1 MKEFW
6 NERYSRPAYAYGT
19 TPNKFFET
27 QLPGVKPG
35 SILMPGDGE
44 GRNGVYAAKLG
55 WKVTCADLSKAG
67 RTKALA
73 LADANRVSLDY
84 RVVDIE
90 ILNFE
95 PSSFDAIA
103 LIYAHF
109 AASRK
114 AAIHQQLHSWLK
126 PGGIIILEA
135 FRKAHLEFNTANPNV
150 GGPKELGMLYSPEEL
165 FTGFPDYEVIF
176 LDEPDI
182 RLQEGIYHDGT
193 GAVIRYVGQ
202 KPNLKL

>member
-1 MKEFW
+1 
-6 NERYSRPAYAYGT
+6 
-19 TPNKFFET
+19 
-27 QLPGVKPG
+27 
-35 SILMPGDGE
+35 MPGDGE

-55 WKVTCADLSKAG
+55 WEVTCADLSEAG

-114 AAIHQQLHSWLK
+114 AAIHQQLHFWLK

-150 GGPKELGMLYSPEEL
+150 GGPRELGMLYSPEEL

-202 KPNLKL
+202 KPNLKH